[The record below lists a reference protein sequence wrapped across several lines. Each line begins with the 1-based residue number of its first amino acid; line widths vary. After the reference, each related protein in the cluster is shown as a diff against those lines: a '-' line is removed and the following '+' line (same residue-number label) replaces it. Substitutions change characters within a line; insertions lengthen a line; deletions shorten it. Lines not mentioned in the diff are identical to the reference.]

1 MRSEG
6 RGRPAHR
13 SPAFARR
20 HIRNCRGGRPA
31 ACRSI
36 SAAHPDVSRRT
47 GGARRG
53 RISRARAPA
62 PPRPHTARR
71 SETCA
76 RGGLYQRSSRPFSLP
91 PSVTGCNSVDTV
103 DEKNW
108 RTTYTQLLKQ
118 LQEMRRQLA
127 RAQDETREL
136 RERTV
141 REREKLKAVRTE
153 RRSVA
158 RFTKG
163 GEPEDFIRRRKKR

>member
-1 MRSEG
+1 M
-6 RGRPAHR
+6 
-13 SPAFARR
+13 
-20 HIRNCRGGRPA
+20 
-31 ACRSI
+31 
-36 SAAHPDVSRRT
+36 
-47 GGARRG
+47 
-53 RISRARAPA
+53 
-62 PPRPHTARR
+62 
-71 SETCA
+71 
-76 RGGLYQRSSRPFSLP
+76 
-91 PSVTGCNSVDTV
+91 DTV